1 MTDFHPVVEQIKS
14 LLKENRFWF
23 ETFEHEPVRTSEEAS
38 RIRTGYSLEQGTK
51 ALIIKVY
58 KRQPSFAKATEGL
71 NEFVMII
78 VRGSDK
84 FDEKKVK
91 DLFDIKEFRFATEQE
106 VGEITGGVLP
116 GGVPPFGNLFG
127 LKIFVDTKVLTN
139 EKIVFN
145 AGDKRFSIGMFS
157 KDWLKLVRPV
167 LAEIA
172 LLSSQ

>member
-1 MTDFHPVVEQIKS
+1 MDYHPLVQKIKS
-14 LLKENRFWF
+14 LLEENGFWF
-23 ETFEHEPVRTSEEAS
+23 ECFEHEPVRTSEEAS
-38 RIRTGYSLEQGTK
+38 KIRTGYSLEQGTK
-51 ALIIKVY
+51 TLIVKCY
-58 KRQPSFAKATEGL
+58 KNDGDFFTML
-71 NEFVMII
+71 I

-91 DLFDIKEFRFATEQE
+91 DLLGIKEFRFATEQE

-127 LKIFVDTKVLTN
+127 LKVFVDKAVLKN
-139 EKIVFN
+139 EKVVFN
-145 AGDKRFSIGMFS
+145 AGDKRFSIGMHS

>member
-1 MTDFHPVVEQIKS
+1 MEYHPLVEKITS
-14 LLKENRFWF
+14 LLKDNGFWF
-23 ETFEHEPVRTSEEAS
+23 ETFEHEPVRTSEEAAK
-38 RIRTGYSLEQGTK
+38 IRTGYSLEQGTK

-58 KRQPSFAKATEGL
+58 GRRPSFAKATEGL
-71 NEFVMII
+71 TNFVMLI

-91 DLFDIKEFRFATEQE
+91 DLLGIKEFRFATEQE
-106 VGEITGGVLP
+106 VKELTGGVLP

-127 LKIFVDTKVLTN
+127 LKVFVDKKVLNN

-145 AGDKRFSIGMFS
+145 AGDKRFSIGMYS
-157 KDWLKLVRPV
+157 KDWLKLVGPV

-172 LLSSQ
+172 IFSS